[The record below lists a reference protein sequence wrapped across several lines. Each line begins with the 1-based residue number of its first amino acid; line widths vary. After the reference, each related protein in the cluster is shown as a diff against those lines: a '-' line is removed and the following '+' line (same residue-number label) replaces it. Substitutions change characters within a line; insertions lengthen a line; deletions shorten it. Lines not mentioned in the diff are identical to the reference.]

1 MKKLAIIYDFDRTLS
16 PKDMQEFHYMST
28 NGYKKAADFWN
39 DCDVLKNK
47 YNMDAILA
55 YMLMMTKLTPNLTK
69 QDLLKE
75 GKYIKYYKGVETWFK
90 RINDYGKKHNVV
102 VEHYIISSGLR
113 DIIMGTSIAKEF
125 KKVYACTYAYD
136 KDDRVLW
143 PSRVINYTTKT
154 QYLFRI
160 NKGVLVETNDIDLNR
175 STPDNE
181 KYISFT
187 DMIYI
192 GDGMTDVPSMKVV
205 QQGGGTAIA
214 VYDPKTHK
222 KSDALEL
229 KEKNRVDFMCEADY
243 SKGSLIE
250 KTIQGIID
258 ITAVKNKLNKL
269 ADKK

>member
-1 MKKLAIIYDFDRTLS
+1 MNKIALIYDFDKTLS
-16 PKDMQEFHYMST
+16 PKDMQEFHYIRSY
-28 NGYKKAADFWN
+28 GYKNTSDFWK
-39 DCDVLKNK
+39 DCDELKNK
-47 YNMDAILA
+47 YNMDSILA
-55 YMLMMTKLTPNLTK
+55 YMLMMTNVTPNITK
-69 QDLLKE
+69 QDLINE
-75 GKYIKYYKGVETWFK
+75 GKYIKLYKGVDTWFK
-90 RINDYGKKHNVV
+90 RINEYGKKKNIK

-113 DIIMGTSIAKEF
+113 DMIMGTSISKEF

-136 KDDRVLW
+136 SNNRVLW

-160 NKGVLVETNDIDLNR
+160 NKGVLKETNDFDLNR
-175 STPDNE
+175 STPENE

-187 DMIYI
+187 DMVYI

-222 KSDALEL
+222 KKAALEL

-243 SKGSLIE
+243 SAGSAIE
-250 KTIQGIID
+250 KTIKGIID
-258 ITAVKNKLNKL
+258 VTASRIELEKLSNLK
-269 ADKK
+269 